1 VPRRGGDGGDAIFE
15 ARVEGVE
22 GSSVAIGPSANPR
35 PSPSADTTF
44 AVSPSPSAGAAVEVG
59 GCEGGVGVATGGG
72 GVSGEV

>member
-15 ARVEGVE
+15 AGVEGVE
-22 GSSVAIGPSANPR
+22 GSRVATGSSTS
-35 PSPSADTTF
+35 PSPGADTTF